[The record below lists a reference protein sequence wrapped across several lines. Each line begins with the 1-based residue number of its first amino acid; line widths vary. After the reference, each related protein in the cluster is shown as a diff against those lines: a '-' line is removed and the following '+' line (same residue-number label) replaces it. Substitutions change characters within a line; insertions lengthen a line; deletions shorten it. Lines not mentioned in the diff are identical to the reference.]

1 MCATRADCA
10 VAVKTQAAS
19 SVQTPAVNWRT
30 LDLNLLTVF
39 DAIGSERSATKAA
52 AKLNMTQPA
61 VSHALTRLR
70 SALSDELFLRTPRGM
85 EPTPYAERLIGPI
98 RSALDALRTALD
110 RAADFEPSTARRTFV
125 IALDNRAA
133 LALAPP
139 LSATIT
145 AEAPGVK
152 LDMRP
157 SGTLDIPERLD
168 SGDLDIAV
176 GGLSSPGERFSDRRL
191 FEESFAALVRRG
203 HPAAVDGAISIE
215 ALSQFPHLAFSSA
228 REEAAFVDE
237 ELLKHGLRRY
247 IAHRAPLLSAPATL
261 VQSDMVAILSE
272 RSARE
277 FGTLAPLEALRLP
290 FRTPGL
296 LTAMLWH
303 RRFDNVAAHR
313 WLRSVIFRV
322 ARTL

>member
-1 MCATRADCA
+1 M
-10 VAVKTQAAS
+10 
-19 SVQTPAVNWRT
+19 NWRT

-39 DAIGSERSATKAA
+39 DAVGGERSATKAA

-70 SALSDELFLRTPRGM
+70 STLGDDLFLRTPQGM

-110 RAADFEPSTARRTFV
+110 RAADFEPSTTRRTFV
-125 IALDNRAA
+125 IALDSRAA
-133 LALAPP
+133 LALAPR
-139 LSATIT
+139 LLAMIA
-145 AEAPGVK
+145 AEAPGIS

-157 SGTLDIPERLD
+157 SGTLNIPDRLD
-168 SGDLDIAV
+168 SGELDIAI

-191 FEESFAALVRRG
+191 FEGGFGALVRRG
-203 HPAAVDGAISIE
+203 HPAAVDGEISVE
-215 ALSQFPHLAFSSA
+215 ALSRYPHLALSSTH
-228 REEAAFVDE
+228 EEAAFVDD
-237 ELLKHGLRRY
+237 ELLRRGLTRH
-247 IAHRAPLLSAPATL
+247 IAHRAPLLSAAATL
-261 VQSDMVAILSE
+261 MQSDMVAILGE

-277 FGTLAPLEALRLP
+277 FGALAALEALRLP
-290 FRTPGL
+290 FSTPAL

-303 RRFDNVAAHR
+303 RRFDNVAAHQ
-313 WLRSVIFRV
+313 WLRSVIFRA